1 MRGSLP
7 INVTEDHDHIAKCVL
22 LACCH
27 HEGCFR
33 CSRSI
38 KVACSTIGKTHLCTY
53 SSAVRQ
59 YKLGSAGI
67 TPVIHLCFQASLS
80 DASQLAPH
88 PRLCGII

>member
-33 CSRSI
+33 CSRGI
-38 KVACSTIGKTHLCTY
+38 KVACSTIGAMRLCIF
-53 SSAVRQ
+53 SLAVQ
-59 YKLGSAGI
+59 QHKLGQMVLDGSHEVVSWVSQMLASAY
-67 TPVIHLCFQASLS
+67 
-80 DASQLAPH
+80 
-88 PRLCGII
+88 